1 MCGIVGLHTSQS
13 LDLTLTIQNMRD
25 TLTHRGP
32 DASGSRVFTD
42 DQLALG
48 HRRLSILDLSSAGTQ
63 PFSSDDGNHIMVFNG
78 EIYNFRELR
87 DQLVTKGHSFRTG
100 TDTEVLIHAYQVWGS
115 EMVHKIEGMFAFAIF
130 DKKEKTLF
138 CARDRSGEKPFF
150 YFRQSDTFAFSSE
163 TKGLFALK
171 QCPRKIDY
179 LSLQQFLAFG
189 YTIGNRS
196 MVDGIYKLPPGH
208 SLTYSLKTRDLTI
221 DRYWE
226 PAGLNSRKS
235 KTPSEYAE
243 DLHALLKAS
252 LRKQLVAD
260 VPVGIL
266 LSGGVDSSIIAA
278 VASEI
283 SNKRLHT
290 FTAVFPGAGTFDES
304 PYAKLVA
311 DHLGTEH
318 TELVIEPSS
327 VEILY
332 KLAKQFD
339 EPIADSSMIPTH
351 LVSSLIRQHATVALG
366 GDGADELF
374 GGYPHHRWLAQL
386 EYYRQFLP
394 SYIRKPLRSA
404 VELAIPVGT
413 KGRNYLLAALSDSS
427 MAMSKFNLYFNKNNQ
442 DKLLTKSTLEKIQML
457 NGSQIL
463 DRSESHT
470 LGLSMEM
477 NPPLLDFLT
486 YLPDDILTK
495 VDRSSMLT
503 SLEVRAPWLDPAI
516 IDFSFQEIPL
526 HMKGNR
532 ASVKMIPKALASKLL
547 PKSLDINRK
556 QGFSLPLESWFTSR
570 WGELMTDTLLQ
581 SDQTIFRHDAVKNL
595 LKRQASG
602 AQNMQRLFALTMFTL
617 WLKTYDI
624 EP

>member
-63 PFSSDDGNHIMVFNG
+63 PFCSDDGNHIMVFNG

-100 TDTEVLIHAYQVWGS
+100 TDTEVLIHAYQVWGY

-463 DRSESHT
+463 D
-470 LGLSMEM
+470 
-477 NPPLLDFLT
+477 
-486 YLPDDILTK
+486 
-495 VDRSSMLT
+495 
-503 SLEVRAPWLDPAI
+503 
-516 IDFSFQEIPL
+516 
-526 HMKGNR
+526 
-532 ASVKMIPKALASKLL
+532 
-547 PKSLDINRK
+547 
-556 QGFSLPLESWFTSR
+556 
-570 WGELMTDTLLQ
+570 
-581 SDQTIFRHDAVKNL
+581 
-595 LKRQASG
+595 
-602 AQNMQRLFALTMFTL
+602 
-617 WLKTYDI
+617 
-624 EP
+624 